1 MKSESFLP
9 LHSNATTTFKAQ
21 NGSTDIF
28 KIVDHP

>member
-9 LHSNATTTFKAQ
+9 LHINATTNFKAQ
-21 NGSTDIF
+21 NGSKDIF